1 MFSHLNADLAAIH
14 PNANTLSAPVF
25 ESHTALDD
33 VMKFYETGSDDYKAI
48 RIYDK
53 NNVTRYSLIFT
64 GGHLKFTSN
73 NASGTTIVDTTII

>member
-1 MFSHLNADLAAIH
+1 M
-14 PNANTLSAPVF
+14 F

-53 NNVTRYSLIFT
+53 NNVNRYSLIFT
-64 GGHLKFTSN
+64 GGHLKFVSK
-73 NASGTTIVDTTII
+73 NASGATIVDTTII